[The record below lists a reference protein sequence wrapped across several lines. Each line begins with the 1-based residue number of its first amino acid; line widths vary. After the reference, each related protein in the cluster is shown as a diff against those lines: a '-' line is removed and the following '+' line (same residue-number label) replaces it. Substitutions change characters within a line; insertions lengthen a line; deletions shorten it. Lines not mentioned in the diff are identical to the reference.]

1 MSDVFGEIVVLVSMQ
16 RRLLLTRG
24 RVWALGAL
32 GAVVVLLAAITAG
45 ADDPPTAAF
54 QLIRSVGLAGLVPI
68 VSLVFG
74 SAALGDANEDGTL
87 VHLWLRPISRWSLV
101 LSSWITA
108 SLTGFVFATVPL
120 VTASALAR
128 VGSSFVV
135 GTALSSALGVL
146 AYSALFVALGLRTTR
161 ALAWGLGYILLW
173 EGSIGQAGTGLSRLA
188 VRTYT
193 SSLLRSFSDNADVRI
208 KFATSS
214 PGAVIGATVA
224 CALGLAL
231 GRRLLSR
238 IDTA

>member
-1 MSDVFGEIVVLVSMQ
+1 MVREILTLVRMQ
-16 RRLLLTRG
+16 QRLLLTRG
-24 RVWALGAL
+24 RVLALGSL

-54 QLIRSVGLAGLVPI
+54 QLIRSVGLAGLVPV

-74 SAALGDANEDGTL
+74 SATLGDPNEDGTL

-108 SLTGFVFATVPL
+108 SLTGFIFATLPL
-120 VTASALAR
+120 VVASAVTR
-128 VGSSFVV
+128 VGSSFIV

-161 ALAWGLGYILLW
+161 SLAWGLGYILLW
-173 EGSIGQAGTGLSRLA
+173 EGSIGQAGTGLSRVA

-193 SSLLRSFSDNADVRI
+193 SSLLRVFSDDADVKI

-214 PGAVIGATVA
+214 LGAVVGA
-224 CALGLAL
+224 ALASAIGLAI
-231 GRRLLSR
+231 GRRLLSV

>member
-1 MSDVFGEIVVLVSMQ
+1 MVREVLTLLRMQ
-16 RRLLLTRG
+16 RRLLLTKG
-24 RVWALGAL
+24 RVLALGAL
-32 GAVVVLLAAITAG
+32 AAVVVLLAAITSN

-74 SAALGDANEDGTL
+74 SASLGDPNEDGTL
-87 VHLWLRPISRWSLV
+87 VHLWLRPVSRWSLV
-101 LSSWITA
+101 ISSWLAA
-108 SLTGFVFATVPL
+108 SLTGLLFATVPL
-120 VTASALAR
+120 IAASALAR
-128 VGSSFVV
+128 VGTSFVV
-135 GTALSSALGVL
+135 GTALSSALGVF

-161 ALAWGLGYILLW
+161 SLAWGLGYILLW

-193 SSLLRSFSDNADVRI
+193 SSLLRTFSLDADVRI
-208 KFATSS
+208 KFATSRF
-214 PGAVIGATVA
+214 GALLGVVLA

>member
-1 MSDVFGEIVVLVSMQ
+1 MFAEVAALVRLQ

-24 RVWALGAL
+24 RVWALAAL
-32 GAVVVLLAAITAG
+32 GAVVALLAAITAG

-68 VSLVFG
+68 VCLVFG
-74 SAALGDANEDGTL
+74 AAALGDPNEDGTL

-108 SLTGFVFATVPL
+108 SLTGLVFATVPL
-120 VTASALAR
+120 IVASTLTR
-128 VGSSFVV
+128 VGWSFVV
-135 GTALSSALGVL
+135 GTALSSVLGVL

-161 ALAWGLGYILLW
+161 SLAWGLGYILLW
-173 EGSIGQAGTGLSRLA
+173 EGSIGQAGTGLSRVA

-193 SSLLRSFSDNADVRI
+193 SSLLRVFSDDADVRI

-214 PGAVIGATVA
+214 TGAVIGATVV

>member
-1 MSDVFGEIVVLVSMQ
+1 MLREVITLMRMQ

-24 RVWALGAL
+24 RMWALGAL
-32 GAVVVLLAAITAG
+32 AGVVVLLAMITRT

-54 QLIRSVGLAGLVPI
+54 QLIRGVGLAGLVPI

-74 SAALGDANEDGTL
+74 AAALGDPNEDGTL
-87 VHLWLRPISRWSLV
+87 VHLWLRPVSRWSLV

-108 SLTGFVFATVPL
+108 SMTGILFATFPL
-120 VTASALAR
+120 IAASALAG
-128 VGSSFVV
+128 VGTEFIV
-135 GTALSSALGVL
+135 GTALSSTLGVI

-161 ALAWGLGYILLW
+161 SLAWGLGYILLW
-173 EGSIGQAGTGLSRLA
+173 EGSIGQAGTGLSRVA

-193 SSLLRSFSDNADVRI
+193 SSLLRSFSENADVRV

-214 PGAVIGATVA
+214 VAAVIGVAVA
-224 CALGLAL
+224 CAIGLAL

>member
-1 MSDVFGEIVVLVSMQ
+1 MVREVITLMRMQ
-16 RRLLLTRG
+16 RRLLLTKG
-24 RVWALGAL
+24 RIGALGAL
-32 GAVVVLLAAITAG
+32 AGVVVLLAVITSN

-74 SAALGDANEDGTL
+74 AAALGDPNEDGTL
-87 VHLWLRPISRWSLV
+87 VHLWLRPVSRWSLV

-108 SLTGFVFATVPL
+108 SMTGLLFATVPL
-120 VTASALAR
+120 IAASALSR
-128 VGSSFVV
+128 VGTSFII

-161 ALAWGLGYILLW
+161 SLAWGLGYILLW

-188 VRTYT
+188 IRTYT
-193 SSLLRSFSDNADVRI
+193 SSLLRTFSDDADVRV
-208 KFATSS
+208 KFATSAI
-214 PGAVIGATVA
+214 GAVIGVVVA
-224 CALGLAL
+224 SAMGLAL